1 MGIQNARP
9 IKYESPTYSPA
20 MMALLD
26 AQCHVKREILRDS
39 YHREELTRETVSRL
53 KAELKAARAKLSGEH
68 RRTMRHSKRS
78 VQLDQDYVIR
88 HNIDVDLYEAYV
100 PGDEFNAEALLPTA
114 DVVVLHQ
121 HRAAIDAAVVAAQK
135 AALNAQNDPVAV
147 AKRALAAAQATAAA
161 AVAPAVAPV
170 TPAPV
175 RTTPPQKTF
184 SEDQQYDTLLAELQS
199 LMAA

>member
-9 IKYESPTYSPA
+9 IKHDTQRYSPA

-26 AQCHVKREILRDS
+26 AQCHVKREIFRDC

-121 HRAAIDAAVVAAQK
+121 HREAIEAAAVAAQK
-135 AALNAQNDPVAV
+135 AALDAQNDPVAV
-147 AKRALAAAQATAAA
+147 AQRALVAAQAA
-161 AVAPAVAPV
+161 AVVTPV
-170 TPAPV
+170 TPALV
-175 RTTPPQKTF
+175 LTAAPQEGV
-184 SEDQQYDTLLAELQS
+184 SADQLDTVLAELQS
-199 LMAA
+199 LLAC